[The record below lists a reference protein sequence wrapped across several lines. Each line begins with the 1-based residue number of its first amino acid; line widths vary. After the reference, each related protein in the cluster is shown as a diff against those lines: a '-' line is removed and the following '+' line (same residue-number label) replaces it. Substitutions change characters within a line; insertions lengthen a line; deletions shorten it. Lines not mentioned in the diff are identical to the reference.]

1 MPHIIVKLYQ
11 GKSEQQKISLT
22 DKIVA
27 SVMEITECSEAAV
40 SVAFEEVSPEDWLE
54 KVYKPDIIANLET
67 LYKQPG
73 YDPFASKGPEANKAP
88 EIKKDLEIKEDLK
101 IKKDPEIKEDPEV
114 LMQQIRSAAET
125 ARKEDKSESFNAM
138 TWLDIEL
145 ETNPEVF
152 DKFFKMPWNELS
164 ESGQNERSIA
174 IRRSL

>member
-54 KVYKPDIIANLET
+54 KVYKPDIIDNLET

-73 YDPFASKGPEANKAP
+73 YDPFASKAPEANKAP
-88 EIKKDLEIKEDLK
+88 E

-114 LMQQIRSAAET
+114 LMQQVRSVAET

-152 DKFFKMPWNELS
+152 DKFFKMPWQELS